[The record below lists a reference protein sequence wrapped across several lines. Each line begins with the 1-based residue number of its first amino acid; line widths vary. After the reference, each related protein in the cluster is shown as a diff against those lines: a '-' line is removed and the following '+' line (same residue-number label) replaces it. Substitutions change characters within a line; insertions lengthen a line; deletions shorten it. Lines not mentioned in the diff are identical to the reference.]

1 MNHISLFS
9 GIGGFDLA
17 AQWMGWNNIAHV
29 EQNEFCLKILNHYW
43 PHAKTHT
50 DICTTDFTVYRGQC
64 DIITGGF
71 PCQPF
76 STAGKRKEQQPA
88 TEPSKQERQ
97 HSETDTAG
105 QPTYWQR
112 FPSQSPVC
120 AGNDGLPTELDSI
133 TVPNWRKESLKGAG
147 NAIVPQVAFE
157 IFRAI
162 AALEETTNK

>member
-29 EQNEFCLKILNHYW
+29 EQKEFCLKILNHYW

-76 STAGKRKEQQPA
+76 STAGKLNVQ
-88 TEPSKQERQ
+88 TIDIMFHGPSKYQTSVFKIGEVYFLLMPI
-97 HSETDTAG
+97 T
-105 QPTYWQR
+105 
-112 FPSQSPVC
+112 
-120 AGNDGLPTELDSI
+120 GNDADDVLNIECT
-133 TVPNWRKESLKGAG
+133 K
-147 NAIVPQVAFE
+147 
-157 IFRAI
+157 
-162 AALEETTNK
+162 